1 MEPITTEILVLGAGP
16 GGYAAAF
23 YAADKGKQ
31 VTLVEQSPRLGGICL
46 NVGCIPSKAL
56 LHATEILRESKE
68 SAARGIAFGAAQ
80 IDLDKLRAWKIGIL
94 DKLGQGIKTLAEHR
108 KVKVIH
114 GRGHFE
120 DSQTLRVE
128 TSDGQKFVRYE
139 KAIIAVG
146 SKPALPNAFDLGNPR
161 VMTSTGAL
169 EIPDI
174 PENLLVV
181 GGGYI
186 GMELGTVY
194 AALGSKV
201 VVLEALP
208 SILAGVDADLARP
221 VMRAAQKA
229 FKEIRLNTK
238 VLKMAT
244 AGKQIKVTIEM
255 DKQPRDEL
263 YDRVLVSVG
272 RTPNLADLGLENTKV
287 TKDDK
292 GFIHCNAQ
300 QQTEDP
306 NIYAIGDVNGGALL
320 AHRATREGKI
330 AVEAIFGEPS
340 AFENIVI
347 PAVVYTDPEV
357 AWCGLTEAEAKQK
370 NIAIKVAKFLWGASG
385 RALTLDRPD
394 GLTKLIIE
402 PESERILGV
411 GVVGAGAGELDQRR
425 GIGGRDGRHRTRHR
439 RLGAS
444 ASDAVGNLHGSRGIF
459 LRHGDAHSRHGA
471 APHDGSS
478 PAAVPD
484 RRQRLYLSRLFRHPA
499 ADQRRRPADQRDLR
513 FHQHPAE
520 VLEAVSARVCRRRFG
535 RRPGD
540 FSQ

>member
-80 IDLDKLRAWKIGIL
+80 IDLDKLRTWKIGIL

-108 KVKVIH
+108 KVQVIH

-120 DSQTLRVE
+120 DSQMLRVE
-128 TSDGQKFVRYE
+128 TSAGQKFVRYE

-146 SKPALPNAFDLGNPR
+146 SKPALPSAFDLGNPR

-194 AALGSKV
+194 AALGSNV

-330 AVEAIFGEPS
+330 AVEAILGEPS

-370 NIAIKVAKFLWGASG
+370 NIGIKVAKFLWGASG

-402 PESERILGV
+402 PETERILGV
-411 GVVGAGAGELDQRR
+411 GVVGVGAGELISEGVLAVEMGATARDIADSVHPHPTLSETFMEAAESFYGTATHTLARR
-425 GIGGRDGRHRTRHR
+425 T
-439 RLGAS
+439 AS
-444 ASDAVGNLHGSRGIF
+444 
-459 LRHGDAHSRHGA
+459 
-471 APHDGSS
+471 
-478 PAAVPD
+478 
-484 RRQRLYLSRLFRHPA
+484 
-499 ADQRRRPADQRDLR
+499 
-513 FHQHPAE
+513 
-520 VLEAVSARVCRRRFG
+520 
-535 RRPGD
+535 
-540 FSQ
+540 